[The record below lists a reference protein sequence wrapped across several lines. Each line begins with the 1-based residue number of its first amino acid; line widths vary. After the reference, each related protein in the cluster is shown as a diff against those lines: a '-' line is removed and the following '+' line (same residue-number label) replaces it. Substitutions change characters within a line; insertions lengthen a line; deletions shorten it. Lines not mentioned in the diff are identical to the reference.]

1 MKQTLET
8 HPALAETARELR
20 AARKRAEDENLAQSQ
35 ARRQV
40 WRRGP
45 HARAAV
51 SSGVTKAQETWIGT
65 RWYARSHPRLVT
77 TVAVAAAVFLASA
90 VSLAFLRED

>member
-1 MKQTLET
+1 MKQTVET

-35 ARRQV
+35 VRRPV
-40 WRRGP
+40 RRRP
-45 HARAAV
+45 PARAAV